1 MSIVRLYG
9 SYDCQTILI
18 KVCEGQ
24 NLILMP
30 ALYSFEE
37 DETVA
42 KQCTQSFIL
51 SLPIMLFFIVC
62 HILTHLLFKPSVCE
76 GQPMR
81 KRLFSD
87 SEGLFKGPNCESCR
101 ANLVESKKKKKQHRS
116 GSEHNRFPF
125 HVFII
130 TLGCFNVF
138 WLFLFFFY
146 DK

>member
-18 KVCEGQ
+18 KVCKGQ

-62 HILTHLLFKPSVCE
+62 HILTHLLFKPSILVF
-76 GQPMR
+76 
-81 KRLFSD
+81 FSMIN
-87 SEGLFKGPNCESCR
+87 E
-101 ANLVESKKKKKQHRS
+101 AV
-116 GSEHNRFPF
+116 
-125 HVFII
+125 
-130 TLGCFNVF
+130 
-138 WLFLFFFY
+138 
-146 DK
+146 